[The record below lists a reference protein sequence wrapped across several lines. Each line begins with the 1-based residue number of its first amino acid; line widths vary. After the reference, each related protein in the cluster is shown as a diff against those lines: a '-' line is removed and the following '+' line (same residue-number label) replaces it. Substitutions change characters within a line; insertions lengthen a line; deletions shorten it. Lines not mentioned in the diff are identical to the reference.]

1 MTIINEIFAYYKMGF
16 GRMFDFAKSSC
27 RIELNCFILV
37 YMALLICFQITDSIL
52 VAILKLIFKE
62 QTNLIILCNNIIF
75 YIFNAIHIFP
85 LFTIVRRRLNDIT
98 PKKSKL
104 IFTGLVIMY
113 IIYIS
118 SPLLA
123 DVKTDVAY
131 ALLKLFTLMP
141 YIVLSVACGVGVLV
155 ALIYLM
161 SKKGNLNTAP
171 LDSDLF

>member
-1 MTIINEIFAYYKMGF
+1 MTIISEIFTYYKMGF

-37 YMALLICFQITDSIL
+37 YVALLVCFLIPDSIL
-52 VAILKLIFKE
+52 VALLKLIFKE

-75 YIFNAIHIFP
+75 YIFNAVHIFP
-85 LFTIVRRRLNDIT
+85 LFTLVRRRLNDIN
-98 PKKSKL
+98 PQKSKL

-118 SPLLA
+118 TPLLA

-131 ALLKLFTLMP
+131 ALLKLFTLIP
-141 YIVLSVACGVGVLV
+141 YIVLSVACGVVVLIT
-155 ALIYLM
+155 LIYLM

>member
-1 MTIINEIFAYYKMGF
+1 MTIINEIFAYYKIGF

-27 RIELNCFILV
+27 RIELNCFILAYV
-37 YMALLICFQITDSIL
+37 ALLICFLLVDPIL
-52 VAILKLIFKE
+52 VAILELLFKE
-62 QTNLIILCNNIIF
+62 QIDLITLCNSIVF
-75 YIFNAIHIFP
+75 FIFNAIHIFP
-85 LFTIVRRRLNDIT
+85 LFTLVRRRLNDIT

-104 IFTGLVIMY
+104 MFTGLVIMY